1 MSYNSSD
8 RSERLLQ
15 SRRFTTDNLILSQEA
30 FTDVF
35 DLGAGEIYTDDHL
48 IPSASSQLPFSGS
61 SQNALIVSASIV
73 DPTLIGA
80 NDLPILRYYYR
91 KKLKQAADGQREVY
105 YFTTSDPSSINDTVT
120 SDQLIESD
128 QQTNF
133 ISPKYIV
140 PADSVK
146 SAEANP
152 PGYKAIVYKDTSA
165 TAAGVTSNA
174 ITDDKYVFDYKTG
187 VLTWNSGQQP
197 ASNQFVYM
205 SIYQYA
211 GRTLRSQIDDGTIGG
226 GGSTADGFRIP
237 SGSVTASVDV
247 GNSSFL
253 ITSASLNLFEIER
266 NGVAVFATQSAVLTT
281 EAPNGGVFFTRT
293 NFYVGLD
300 NQ

>member
-1 MSYNSSD
+1 M
-8 RSERLLQ
+8 
-15 SRRFTTDNLILSQEA
+15 
-30 FTDVF
+30 
-35 DLGAGEIYTDDHL
+35 
-48 IPSASSQLPFSGS
+48 
-61 SQNALIVSASIV
+61 
-73 DPTLIGA
+73 
-80 NDLPILRYYYR
+80 
-91 KKLKQAADGQREVY
+91 
-105 YFTTSDPSSINDTVT
+105 T

-146 SAEANP
+146 TAEANP

-165 TAAGVTSNA
+165 TADGITSNA

-226 GGSTADGFRIP
+226 GGSTADGFRIT

-247 GNSSFL
+247 GNS
-253 ITSASLNLFEIER
+253 
-266 NGVAVFATQSAVLTT
+266 
-281 EAPNGGVFFTRT
+281 
-293 NFYVGLD
+293 
-300 NQ
+300 